1 MYPERLALELQEPDA
16 SLQEIVDSFTRA
28 VHSDDST
35 DMLEPVPMMP
45 PSIHCKL
52 FDPRSISADAEREIF
67 SPYSDA
73 ESEDESE
80 EEEELSSEE

>member
-1 MYPERLALELQEPDA
+1 
-16 SLQEIVDSFTRA
+16 
-28 VHSDDST
+28 
-35 DMLEPVPMMP
+35 MLEPVPMMP